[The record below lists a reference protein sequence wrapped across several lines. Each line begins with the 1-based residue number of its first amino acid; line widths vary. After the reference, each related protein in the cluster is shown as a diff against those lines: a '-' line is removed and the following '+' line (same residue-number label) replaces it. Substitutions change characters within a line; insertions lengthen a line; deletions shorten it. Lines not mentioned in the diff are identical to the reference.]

1 MYVIYFLSAVLS
13 IDAMGNCCTII
24 HDMQRVP
31 MINVPDVPDVPDVSD
46 VSDLPDTHF
55 HDSPLF
61 EKEYRPSIPSV
72 LPSVL
77 SSIPSVLSSIPSV
90 LPSIPS
96 VLSSIPSVLP
106 SPLFTDIIDEK
117 HMKYMSSYSPVSEL
131 FWGIGIENETYLMRT
146 ELRNAAA
153 FRRLRQKRERYSV
166 DYFLNFKA
174 EPLQKSMKQL
184 ATLESLTYPI
194 YINSHTLQRTDHRG
208 EHRTLYDGV
217 GSPNPA
223 FTESLHEQLLRD
235 VSFYGRTYDTSVV
248 FDGDSIE
255 FITQQ
260 FYQTTVDTCVQ
271 ELISLKRD
279 WLAAVAPRLE
289 ASLGP
294 LRFPDHNYGI
304 VAFQS
309 TYQRNMALCNNGTY
323 HVNLTLPTRLED
335 GVIVDKAQF
344 AADHLKWVEAIQMVE
359 PLLVACY
366 GSPDVL
372 SLVSSLGDTQY
383 SIGSLRVTLS
393 RYVSLQTFP
402 TKAPVNGKLLHCEV
416 PEGSWYRGL
425 GESPYHTND
434 VIGYDVNFNKFKNHG
449 IELRFFDWFPEE
461 YLADLVFFL
470 ILLGEHAVHC
480 AKRSPRKARAFDPRR
495 YGDIITG
502 CVRKG
507 FTHVL
512 SALEVNQILED
523 LQLRPLNGPRTA
535 HELLSH
541 LANVLFVTYRHGD
554 IVSVM
559 APHRTVPPVIV
570 NYNRIAFQKL
580 HRDLFGLPPLVL
592 RAEKSLTEYRTPL
605 TPSHMASLA
614 PFFRLLVERAAHRCY
629 SDQEYE
635 AAGATLVEQ
644 GAWIGMSGA
653 YVMGLKEMDGVAI
666 RGQTL
671 AHFAHALN
679 GQKGAEQRLAA
690 VRGGTF
696 IDYEYMV
703 DSAGTRVLSFCRESG
718 DIGCYLALMAYYA
731 QRGAQGLWDIGP
743 FHRSTYQQILMEETQ
758 IHRPSVLL
766 IGHGTVGKA
775 CEAVLKLFGIT
786 PTIWTSKSVPSVE
799 AVRDHEILLHAIRLD
814 KNKPVAPFFRLTD
827 FTESMRL
834 SVICDLTCDAHH
846 PHNTLPLYDTYT
858 TRSHPVRTISKVPR
872 VDLIAIDHL
881 PSLDPVASSNAFSA
895 VWVKYVP
902 ELLWFPYTKRVSS
915 FAAALERSVDAICWA
930 L

>member
-1 MYVIYFLSAVLS
+1 M
-13 IDAMGNCCTII
+13 II
-24 HDMQRVP
+24 
-31 MINVPDVPDVPDVSD
+31 PDVIPEIPALDVN
-46 VSDLPDTHF
+46 
-55 HDSPLF
+55 PLWD
-61 EKEYRPSIPSV
+61 KEYRPSLMRSV
-72 LPSVL
+72 A
-77 SSIPSVLSSIPSV
+77 
-90 LPSIPS
+90 PSIAPS
-96 VLSSIPSVLP
+96 IAPSA
-106 SPLFTDIIDEK
+106 LFTDIIDDK
-117 HMKYMSSYSPVSEL
+117 HLKYMSSYSPASPESTL

-146 ELRNAAA
+146 ELRDAAA

-174 EPLQKSMKQL
+174 EPFQKSMAEL
-184 ATLESLTYPI
+184 ATLDSLTYPI
-194 YINSHTLQRTDHRG
+194 YINSHTFQRTDHRG
-208 EHRTLYDGV
+208 EHRTLYDGA
-217 GSPNPA
+217 GTPNPA
-223 FTESLHEQLLRD
+223 FTESLHEKLLRD
-235 VSFYGRTYDTSVV
+235 VPFYGRTYDTSVV

-260 FYQTTVDTCVQ
+260 FYQTTVENCVQ
-271 ELISLKRD
+271 ELIDLKRD
-279 WLAAVAPRLE
+279 WLAAVAPAL
-289 ASLGP
+289 APSLGP

-335 GVIVDKAQF
+335 GVIVDKTQF
-344 AADHLKWVEAIQMVE
+344 AADHLKWVEVIQIVE

-366 GSPDVL
+366 GTPDVL
-372 SLVSSLGDTQY
+372 SLACPERGEEDQY

-416 PEGSWYRGL
+416 PEGSWYKDLGL
-425 GESPYHTND
+425 SPYHTND

-470 ILLGEHAVHC
+470 ILLGEHAIHC
-480 AKRSPRKARAFDPRR
+480 AKRVSPRIARSPCGTRGTTPTFDPCR
-495 YGDIITG
+495 YGNIIKG

-535 HELLSH
+535 HELLCH
-541 LANVLFVTYRHGD
+541 LSSVLFATYRGGD

-559 APHRTVPPVIV
+559 APHRAVPPVMV
-570 NYNRIAFQKL
+570 NYNRIAFQRL
-580 HRDLFGLPPLVL
+580 HHDLFGLPPLVL
-592 RAEKSLTEYRTPL
+592 RAEKSLMEYRTPL
-605 TPSHMASLA
+605 TPADMASLA
-614 PFFRLLVERAAHRCY
+614 PFFRLIVERAAHRCY
-629 SDQEYE
+629 SDEEYE
-635 AAGATLVEQ
+635 KAGATLVPPSS
-644 GAWIGMSGA
+644 WIGMPRA
-653 YVMGLKEMDGVAI
+653 YVTGLKEMDGAAVH
-666 RGQTL
+666 GQTL

-679 GQKGAEQRLAA
+679 GQQGSEQRLAA

-703 DSAGTRVLSFCRESG
+703 DSAGARVLSFCRESG
-718 DIGCYLALMAYYA
+718 DVGCYLALMAYYA
-731 QRGAQGLWDIGP
+731 QRGAEGLDQGIPP
-743 FHRSTYQQILMEETQ
+743 FHRATYQQILMEETQ

-786 PTIWTSKSVPSVE
+786 PTIWTSKSVPSVQT
-799 AVRDHEILLHAIRLD
+799 VRDHEILLHAVRLD
-814 KNKPVAPFFRLTD
+814 KKKPVAPFFRLED
-827 FTESMRL
+827 FTESMSL

-858 TRSHPVRTISKVPR
+858 SRSAPVRTISTRPR

-881 PSLDPVASSNAFSA
+881 PSLDPIVSSDAFSS

-902 ELLWFPYTKRVSS
+902 ELLWFSYTKRVSP
-915 FAAALERSVDAICWA
+915 FAAALARSVETIRWA

>member
-1 MYVIYFLSAVLS
+1 
-13 IDAMGNCCTII
+13 MGNCCTLVHEI
-24 HDMQRVP
+24 QRVP
-31 MINVPDVPDVPDVSD
+31 DRFVTE
-46 VSDLPDTHF
+46 LPVANPPVFPTDF
-55 HDSPLF
+55 HENPLF
-61 EKEYRPSIPSV
+61 EKEYRPVPLAASAVPVAASV
-72 LPSVL
+72 V
-77 SSIPSVLSSIPSV
+77 
-90 LPSIPS
+90 
-96 VLSSIPSVLP
+96 
-106 SPLFTDIIDEK
+106 PLFTDIIDDK
-117 HMKYMSSYSPVSEL
+117 HLKYMSSYSPASPESAL

-166 DYFLNFKA
+166 DYFQNFKA
-174 EPLQKSMKQL
+174 EPLQQSMAEL
-184 ATLESLTYPI
+184 TTLESLTYPI
-194 YINSHTLQRTDHRG
+194 YINSHTFQRTDHRG
-208 EHRTLYDGV
+208 EHQTLYDGV
-217 GSPNPA
+217 GTPNSA

-235 VSFYGRTYDTSVV
+235 VPFYQQTYGASVV

-271 ELISLKRD
+271 ELIDLKRD
-279 WLAAVAPRLE
+279 WLAAVTPRLE

-344 AADHLKWVEAIQMVE
+344 AADHLKWVEMIQVVE

-366 GSPDVL
+366 GTPDVL
-372 SLVSSLGDTQY
+372 SLVRPSLGEEEQY

-402 TKAPVNGKLLHCEV
+402 TRAPVNGKLLHCEV
-416 PEGSWYRGL
+416 PEESWYHML
-425 GESPYHTND
+425 GSSPYHTND

-449 IELRFFDWFPEE
+449 IELRFFDWFPEM

-470 ILLGEHAVHC
+470 ILLGEHAIHC
-480 AKRSPRKARAFDPRR
+480 AKRVLPRSLRGTRKAVFDTRH
-495 YGDIITG
+495 YADIIKG

-512 SALEVNQILED
+512 SALEVNHILED

-535 HELLSH
+535 HELLCH
-541 LANVLFVTYRHGD
+541 LSNVLFATYRNGD

-559 APHRTVPPVIV
+559 APHRTVPPVMV

-605 TPSHMASLA
+605 TPSDMASLA

-629 SDQEYE
+629 SDEEYE
-635 AAGATLVEQ
+635 KAGATLV
-644 GAWIGMSGA
+644 APLSWVGMPRA
-653 YVMGLKEMDGVAI
+653 YVTGLKEMDGVAI
-666 RGQTL
+666 HGQTL

-679 GQKGAEQRLAA
+679 GQQGAEQRLAA
-690 VRGGTF
+690 IREGTF

-703 DSAGTRVLSFCRESG
+703 NHVGARVLSFCRESG
-718 DIGCYLALMAYYA
+718 DVGCYLALMAYYA
-731 QRGAQGLWDIGP
+731 QRGAEGLEQGIPP
-743 FHRSTYQQILMEETQ
+743 FHRATYQQILMEETQ
-758 IHRPSVLL
+758 MYRPSVLL

-775 CEAVLKLFGIT
+775 CEAVLKRFGIT

-814 KNKPVAPFFRLTD
+814 KKKPVPPFFRLTD

-858 TRSHPVRTISKVPR
+858 SRSAPVRTISTKPR
-872 VDLIAIDHL
+872 VDLIAMDHL
-881 PSLDPVASSNAFSA
+881 PSLDPVTSSDAFSS

-902 ELLWFPYTKRVSS
+902 ELLWFPYTKRMSP
-915 FAAALERSVDAICWA
+915 FAAVLAKSHEATRGALHALDA

>member
-1 MYVIYFLSAVLS
+1 MPPDNVIHEF
-13 IDAMGNCCTII
+13 
-24 HDMQRVP
+24 
-31 MINVPDVPDVPDVSD
+31 PD
-46 VSDLPDTHF
+46 LNTN
-55 HDSPLF
+55 PLW
-61 EKEYRPSIPSV
+61 EKEYHPPLVLSVAPSV
-72 LPSVL
+72 APPVESA
-77 SSIPSVLSSIPSV
+77 
-90 LPSIPS
+90 
-96 VLSSIPSVLP
+96 
-106 SPLFTDIIDEK
+106 PLFTDIVDEK
-117 HMKYMSSYSPVSEL
+117 HMKYMSSYSPEQTL

-146 ELRNAAA
+146 ALRNAAA

-174 EPLQKSMKQL
+174 EPLQKSMAEL

-194 YINSHTLQRTDHRG
+194 YINSHTFQRTDHRG

-217 GSPNPA
+217 GTPNPA
-223 FTESLHEQLLRD
+223 FTESLHETLLRD
-235 VSFYGRTYDTSVV
+235 VPFYARTYDTSVV

-271 ELISLKRD
+271 ELIDLKRD
-279 WLAAVAPRLE
+279 WLAAVTPALA

-309 TYQRNMALCNNGTY
+309 TYQRNMALCNSGTY

-344 AADHLKWVEAIQMVE
+344 AADHLKWVEAIQIVE

-366 GSPDVL
+366 GTPDVL
-372 SLVSSLGDTQY
+372 SLARPFEKEEEQY

-402 TKAPVNGKLLHCEV
+402 TKAPVNGKLLHCSV
-416 PEGSWYRGL
+416 PEGSWYKGL

-470 ILLGEHAVHC
+470 ILLGEHAIHC
-480 AKRSPRKARAFDPRR
+480 AKRTPRALKLRGVFDPLR
-495 YGDIITG
+495 YGNIIMG

-535 HELLSH
+535 HELLCH

-559 APHRTVPPVIV
+559 APHRTAPPVIV

-605 TPSHMASLA
+605 TPSAMASLA

-644 GAWIGMSGA
+644 GSWIGMPRA
-653 YVMGLKEMDGVAI
+653 YVMGLKEMDGAAVK
-666 RGQTL
+666 GQTL

-703 DSAGTRVLSFCRESG
+703 DSAGARVLSFCRESG
-718 DIGCYLALMAYYA
+718 DVGCYLALMAYYA
-731 QRGAQGLWDIGP
+731 QRGAQGLGGEGLCDIGP
-743 FHRSTYQQILMEETQ
+743 FHRATYQQILMEETQ

-786 PTIWTSKSVPSVE
+786 PTIWTSKTVPSVE
-799 AVRDHEILLHAIRLD
+799 AVRDHEILLHAVRLD
-814 KNKPVAPFFRLTD
+814 VRTPVPPFLRLTD

-858 TRSHPVRTISKVPR
+858 TRSHPVRTISTKPR

-881 PSLDPVASSNAFSA
+881 PSLDPVASSDAFSS

-902 ELLWFPYTKRVSS
+902 ELLWFPYTKRVSPL
-915 FAAALERSVDAICWA
+915 AAALEKSYQAIQWV

>member
-1 MYVIYFLSAVLS
+1 
-13 IDAMGNCCTII
+13 
-24 HDMQRVP
+24 
-31 MINVPDVPDVPDVSD
+31 
-46 VSDLPDTHF
+46 
-55 HDSPLF
+55 
-61 EKEYRPSIPSV
+61 
-72 LPSVL
+72 
-77 SSIPSVLSSIPSV
+77 
-90 LPSIPS
+90 
-96 VLSSIPSVLP
+96 
-106 SPLFTDIIDEK
+106 
-117 HMKYMSSYSPVSEL
+117 MKYMSSYSPASTSSSL

-166 DYFLNFKA
+166 DYFQNFKA
-174 EPLQKSMKQL
+174 GPLQKSLKQL

-194 YINSHTLQRTDHRG
+194 YINSHTFQRTDHRG
-208 EHRTLYDGV
+208 EHRTLYDGA
-217 GSPNPA
+217 GTANPA
-223 FTESLHEQLLRD
+223 FTESLHERLLRD
-235 VSFYGRTYDTSVV
+235 VPFYARTYDTSVV

-260 FYQTTVDTCVQ
+260 FYQTTVDACVQ
-271 ELISLKRD
+271 ELIDLKRD
-279 WLAAVAPRLE
+279 WLAAVGPALA

-344 AADHLKWVEAIQMVE
+344 AADHLKWVEAIQIVE

-366 GSPDVL
+366 GTPDVL
-372 SLVSSLGDTQY
+372 SLACPFEKEEY

-402 TKAPVNGKLLHCEV
+402 TKAPVNGKLLHCQV
-416 PEGSWYRGL
+416 PEGSWYKGL
-425 GESPYHTND
+425 GGSPYHTND

-480 AKRSPRKARAFDPRR
+480 AKRMSPRVARGAKPTFDPRR

-507 FTHVL
+507 FTYVL

-541 LANVLFVTYRHGD
+541 LANVLFATYRRGD

-570 NYNRIAFQKL
+570 NYNRMAFQKL

-605 TPSHMASLA
+605 TPADMALLA

-629 SDQEYE
+629 SDEEYVT
-635 AAGATLVEQ
+635 AGATLVEQ

-653 YVMGLKEMDGVAI
+653 YVMGLKEMDGAAI
-666 RGQTL
+666 HGQTL
-671 AHFAHALN
+671 THFAHALN
-679 GQKGAEQRLAA
+679 GQKGAEERLAA
-690 VRGGTF
+690 VRNGVF

-703 DSAGTRVLSFCRESG
+703 DRAGARVLSFCRESG
-718 DIGCYLALMAYYA
+718 DVGCYLALMAYYA
-731 QRGAQGLWDIGP
+731 QRGAQGISLENERIPP
-743 FHRSTYQQILMEETQ
+743 FHRATYQQILMEETQ

-786 PTIWTSKSVPSVE
+786 PTIWTSKTVPSLE
-799 AVRDHEILLHAIRLD
+799 AIRDHEILLHAIRLNP
-814 KNKPVAPFFRLTD
+814 KHPVPPFLRLTD

-858 TRSHPVRTISKVPR
+858 TRSQPVRTISTTPR

-881 PSLDPVASSNAFSA
+881 PSLDPVTSSNAFSS

-902 ELLWFPYTKRVSS
+902 ELLWFPYTKQVSPL
-915 FAAALERSVDAICWA
+915 AAALEKSYQAIQWA

>member
-1 MYVIYFLSAVLS
+1 MPPI
-13 IDAMGNCCTII
+13 
-24 HDMQRVP
+24 P
-31 MINVPDVPDVPDVSD
+31 MIIPDVIHEFSALDVN
-46 VSDLPDTHF
+46 
-55 HDSPLF
+55 PLWD
-61 EKEYRPSIPSV
+61 KEYHPPLVPLALSVAPSA
-72 LPSVL
+72 
-77 SSIPSVLSSIPSV
+77 
-90 LPSIPS
+90 
-96 VLSSIPSVLP
+96 
-106 SPLFTDIIDEK
+106 LFTDIIDDK
-117 HMKYMSSYSPVSEL
+117 HLKYMSSYSPTSPESAL

-174 EPLQKSMKQL
+174 EPLQRSMKEL
-184 ATLESLTYPI
+184 STLESLTYPI
-194 YINSHTLQRTDHRG
+194 YINSHTFQRTDHRG

-217 GSPNPA
+217 GTPNPT

-235 VSFYGRTYDTSVV
+235 PFYARTYDTSVV

-255 FITQQ
+255 FITQR
-260 FYQTTVDTCVQ
+260 FYQTTVDNCVQ
-271 ELISLKRD
+271 ELIDLKRD
-279 WLAAVAPRLE
+279 WLATVAPRLA

-344 AADHLKWVEAIQMVE
+344 AADHLKWVEMIQVVE

-366 GSPDVL
+366 GTPDVL
-372 SLVSSLGDTQY
+372 SLVCPFLGEEEQY

-416 PEGSWYRGL
+416 PEGSWYKGL
-425 GESPYHTND
+425 GASPYHTND

-470 ILLGEHAVHC
+470 ILLGEHALHC
-480 AKRSPRKARAFDPRR
+480 AKRTPRTLKGSRGVFDPRR
-495 YGDIITG
+495 YGNIIKG

-523 LQLRPLNGPRTA
+523 LQLRPLNGPRTP
-535 HELLSH
+535 HELLCH
-541 LANVLFVTYRHGD
+541 LSNVLFATYRGGD

-559 APHRTVPPVIV
+559 APHRTVPPVMV

-605 TPSHMASLA
+605 TPSDMASLA
-614 PFFRLLVERAAHRCY
+614 PFFRLLVERASHRCY
-629 SDQEYE
+629 SDEEYE
-635 AAGATLVEQ
+635 KAGATLVEQ
-644 GAWIGMSGA
+644 GSWIGRAGA
-653 YVMGLKEMDGVAI
+653 YVTGLKEMDGVAI

-679 GQKGAEQRLAA
+679 GQQGAEQRLAA

-703 DSAGTRVLSFCRESG
+703 NSVGARVLSFCRESG

-731 QRGAQGLWDIGP
+731 QRGIQGVEEIP
-743 FHRSTYQQILMEETQ
+743 SFHRSTYQQILMEETQ

-786 PTIWTSKSVPSVE
+786 PTIWTSKTVPSVD
-799 AVRDHEILLHAIRLD
+799 AVRDHEILLHAVRLD
-814 KNKPVAPFFRLTD
+814 VRTPVAPFFRLED
-827 FTESMRL
+827 VTESMSL

-846 PHNTLPLYDTYT
+846 PHNTLPLYETYT
-858 TRSHPVRTISKVPR
+858 TRSNPVRTISTKPR

-881 PSLDPVASSNAFSA
+881 PSLDPVASSDAFSS

-902 ELLWFPYTKRVSS
+902 ELLWFPYTKRVSPC
-915 FAAALERSVDAICWA
+915 AAALDRSVETCRQA

>member
-1 MYVIYFLSAVLS
+1 M
-13 IDAMGNCCTII
+13 I
-24 HDMQRVP
+24 HE
-31 MINVPDVPDVPDVSD
+31 VPD
-46 VSDLPDTHF
+46 LHTN
-55 HDSPLF
+55 PLW
-61 EKEYRPSIPSV
+61 EKEYHPPLSSLVAPLAPSV
-72 LPSVL
+72 APLAMPL
-77 SSIPSVLSSIPSV
+77 AMPLA
-90 LPSIPS
+90 
-96 VLSSIPSVLP
+96 P
-106 SPLFTDIIDEK
+106 SPLFTDIVDEK
-117 HMKYMSSYSPVSEL
+117 HMKYMSSYSPTTAL

-146 ELRNAAA
+146 KLRDAAA

-166 DYFLNFKA
+166 DYFQNFKA
-174 EPLQKSMKQL
+174 EPLQKSIAEL
-184 ATLESLTYPI
+184 ATLESFTYPI
-194 YINSHTLQRTDHRG
+194 YINSHTFQRTDHRG
-208 EHRTLYDGV
+208 EHQTLYDGA
-217 GSPNPA
+217 GTPNPA
-223 FTESLHEQLLRD
+223 FTESLHDMLLREIP
-235 VSFYGRTYDTSVV
+235 FYARTYGTSVV
-248 FDGDSIE
+248 FDGDSTE
-255 FITQQ
+255 FITQK
-260 FYQTTVDTCVQ
+260 FYQTTVDACVQ
-271 ELISLKRD
+271 ELIDLKHD
-279 WLAAVAPRLE
+279 WLAAVGPALVS
-289 ASLGP
+289 SLGP

-323 HVNLTLPTRLED
+323 HVNLTLPTQLED
-335 GVIVDKAQF
+335 GIIVDKAQF
-344 AADHLKWVEAIQMVE
+344 AADHLKWVEAIQVVE

-372 SLVSSLGDTQY
+372 SLACPFEKEDAQY

-425 GESPYHTND
+425 GESPYHTNN

-480 AKRSPRKARAFDPRR
+480 AKRSPRDLGGPRSPRVSFDPRR
-495 YGDIITG
+495 YGDIIKG

-507 FTHVL
+507 FTYVL

-535 HELLSH
+535 HELLCH
-541 LANVLFVTYRHGD
+541 LSNVLFATYRGGD

-559 APHRTVPPVIV
+559 APHRASPPIMV

-605 TPSHMASLA
+605 TPVDMALLA
-614 PFFRLLVERAAHRCY
+614 PFFRLIVERAAHRCY
-629 SDQEYE
+629 SDQEYQ

-644 GAWIGMSGA
+644 GSWIGMPRA
-653 YVMGLKEMDGVAI
+653 YVMGLKEMDGAAI

-671 AHFAHALN
+671 MHFAHALN
-679 GQKGAEQRLAA
+679 GQQGAEQRLAA
-690 VRGGTF
+690 IREGTF

-703 DSAGTRVLSFCRESG
+703 NHVGARVLSFCRESG
-718 DIGCYLALMAYYA
+718 DVGCYLALMAYYA
-731 QRGAQGLWDIGP
+731 QRGAQGLESGIPP
-743 FHRSTYQQILMEETQ
+743 FHRATYQQILMEETQ

-786 PTIWTSKSVPSVE
+786 PTIWTSRSVPSVE
-799 AVRDHEILLHAIRLD
+799 AVRDHEILLHAVRLD
-814 KNKPVAPFFRLTD
+814 PKHPVAPFFRLTD
-827 FTESMRL
+827 ITESMRL

-846 PHNTLPLYDTYT
+846 PHNTLPIYETYT
-858 TRSHPVRTISKVPR
+858 TRSQPVRTISTNPR

-881 PSLDPVASSNAFSA
+881 PSLDPVASSDAFSS

-902 ELLWFPYTKRVSS
+902 ELLWFPYTKQVSS
-915 FAAALERSVDAICWA
+915 FAAALERSHQVIQWS

>member
-1 MYVIYFLSAVLS
+1 
-13 IDAMGNCCTII
+13 MGNCCSI
-24 HDMQRVP
+24 VP
-31 MINVPDVPDVPDVSD
+31 MPAMPPIPMIIPDVIHEFPALDVN
-46 VSDLPDTHF
+46 
-55 HDSPLF
+55 PLWD
-61 EKEYRPSIPSV
+61 KEYRLPLSPLWSPPVDAPIAPSA
-72 LPSVL
+72 
-77 SSIPSVLSSIPSV
+77 
-90 LPSIPS
+90 
-96 VLSSIPSVLP
+96 
-106 SPLFTDIIDEK
+106 LFTDIIDEK
-117 HMKYMSSYSPVSEL
+117 HMKYMSSYSLASPESAL

-146 ELRNAAA
+146 ELRDAAA

-174 EPLQKSMKQL
+174 EPFQKSMAEL
-184 ATLESLTYPI
+184 ATLDSLTYPI
-194 YINSHTLQRTDHRG
+194 YINSHTFQRTDRRG
-208 EHRTLYDGV
+208 EHRTLYDGA
-217 GSPNPA
+217 GTPNPA

-235 VSFYGRTYDTSVV
+235 AFYQKTYDTSVV

-260 FYQTTVDTCVQ
+260 FYQTTVDRCVQ
-271 ELISLKRD
+271 ELIDLKRN
-279 WLAAVAPRLE
+279 WLGAVAPMLA

-335 GVIVDKAQF
+335 GVIADKAQF
-344 AADHLKWVEAIQMVE
+344 AADHLKWVEAIQIVE

-366 GSPDVL
+366 GTPDVL
-372 SLVSSLGDTQY
+372 SLVRPLTYLERGEEEQY

-480 AKRSPRKARAFDPRR
+480 AKRVSPRVARSPCGVFDPRR

-507 FTHVL
+507 FTYVL

-535 HELLSH
+535 HELLCHLSH
-541 LANVLFVTYRHGD
+541 VLFAMYRGGD
-554 IVSVM
+554 IVRVM
-559 APHRTVPPVIV
+559 APHRTVPPVMV
-570 NYNRIAFQKL
+570 NYNRIAFQQL

-605 TPSHMASLA
+605 TPADMALLA
-614 PFFRLLVERAAHRCY
+614 PFFRLIVERAAHRCY
-629 SDQEYE
+629 SDEEY
-635 AAGATLVEQ
+635 AAVGATLVEQ
-644 GAWIGMSGA
+644 GSWRGMSGA
-653 YVMGLKEMDGVAI
+653 YVTGLKEMDGAAI

-679 GQKGAEQRLAA
+679 GQQGAEQRLAA

-703 DSAGTRVLSFCRESG
+703 DRAGARVLSFCRESG
-718 DIGCYLALMAYYA
+718 DVGCYLALMAYYA
-731 QRGAQGLWDIGP
+731 QRGAEGLDQGIPP
-743 FHRSTYQQILMEETQ
+743 FHRATYQQILMEETQ

-786 PTIWTSKSVPSVE
+786 PTIWTSKTVPSLE
-799 AVRDHEILLHAIRLD
+799 AVRDHEILLHAVRLD
-814 KNKPVAPFFRLTD
+814 VRTPVAPFFRLED
-827 FTESMRL
+827 ITESMSL

-858 TRSHPVRTISKVPR
+858 SRSAPVRTISKAPR

-881 PSLDPVASSNAFSA
+881 PSLDPVASSDAFSS

-902 ELLWFPYTKRVSS
+902 ELLWFPYTKRVSP
-915 FAAALERSVDAICWA
+915 FAAALARSVEATQRA

>member
-1 MYVIYFLSAVLS
+1 
-13 IDAMGNCCTII
+13 
-24 HDMQRVP
+24 
-31 MINVPDVPDVPDVSD
+31 MIDVPDVPDLP
-46 VSDLPDTHF
+46 DLPDLPDIHF
-55 HDSPLF
+55 HDNPLF
-61 EKEYRPSIPSV
+61 EKEYRPS
-72 LPSVL
+72 L
-77 SSIPSVLSSIPSV
+77 SSIAPPVAPSISSILSISSIP
-90 LPSIPS
+90 LA
-96 VLSSIPSVLP
+96 
-106 SPLFTDIIDEK
+106 PLFTDIIDDK
-117 HMKYMSSYSPVSEL
+117 HIKYMSSYSSPESL

-174 EPLQKSMKQL
+174 EPLQQSMARL
-184 ATLESLTYPI
+184 ATLDSLTYPI

-217 GSPNPA
+217 GTPNPA
-223 FTESLHEQLLRD
+223 FTESLHEQLLR
-235 VSFYGRTYDTSVV
+235 VPFYARTYDTSVV

-255 FITQQ
+255 FITQR

-271 ELISLKRD
+271 ELIELKRD
-279 WLAAVAPRLE
+279 WLAAIGPALG

-294 LRFPDHNYGI
+294 LQFPDHNYGI

-344 AADHLKWVEAIQMVE
+344 AADHLKWVEMIQVVE

-366 GSPDVL
+366 GTPDVL
-372 SLVSSLGDTQY
+372 SLVCPERGEEEQY

-402 TKAPVNGKLLHCEV
+402 TKAPVNGKLLHCAV
-416 PEGSWYRGL
+416 PEGSWYHGL

-470 ILLGEHAVHC
+470 ILLGEHALHC
-480 AKRSPRKARAFDPRR
+480 AKRVSPRIIKGSRGVFDPCR
-495 YGDIITG
+495 YGNIIKG

-512 SALEVNQILED
+512 TALEVNQMLED

-535 HELLSH
+535 HELLCH
-541 LANVLFVTYRHGD
+541 LSNVLFATYRGGD

-559 APHRTVPPVIV
+559 APHRTVPPVMV

-605 TPSHMASLA
+605 TPSDMASLA

-629 SDQEYE
+629 SDEEYE
-635 AAGATLVEQ
+635 KAGATLVEQ
-644 GAWIGMSGA
+644 GSWIGRAGA
-653 YVMGLKEMDGVAI
+653 YVTGLKEMDGAAI
-666 RGQTL
+666 HGQTL

-679 GQKGAEQRLAA
+679 GQQGAEQRLAA

-703 DSAGTRVLSFCRESG
+703 NSAGARVLSFCRESG
-718 DIGCYLALMAYYA
+718 DVGCYLALMAYYA
-731 QRGAQGLWDIGP
+731 QRGIQGVEEIPP

-786 PTIWTSKSVPSVE
+786 PTIWTSKTVPSVQ
-799 AVRDHEILLHAIRLD
+799 AVRDHEILLHAVRLD
-814 KNKPVAPFFRLTD
+814 KRKPVAPFFRLTD
-827 FTESMRL
+827 FTESMSL

-858 TRSHPVRTISKVPR
+858 TRYHPVRTISTKPR

-881 PSLDPVASSNAFSA
+881 PSLDPVASSDAFSS

-902 ELLWFPYTKRVSS
+902 ELLWFPYTKRVSP
-915 FAAALERSVDAICWA
+915 FAAALARSVEAQA
-930 L
+930 RASQTHPPP

>member
-1 MYVIYFLSAVLS
+1 
-13 IDAMGNCCTII
+13 
-24 HDMQRVP
+24 MQRVP
-31 MINVPDVPDVPDVSD
+31 MIDLPDVPDVPDI
-46 VSDLPDTHF
+46 HF
-55 HDSPLF
+55 HDNPLF
-61 EKEYRPSIPSV
+61 EKEYRPSIHSV
-72 LPSVL
+72 SSV
-77 SSIPSVLSSIPSV
+77 SSIPSVSSVSSVSLVAPS
-90 LPSIPS
+90 
-96 VLSSIPSVLP
+96 
-106 SPLFTDIIDEK
+106 LFTDIIDEK
-117 HMKYMSSYSPVSEL
+117 HMKYMSSYSPTSEL

-146 ELRNAAA
+146 ELRDAAA

-174 EPLQKSMKQL
+174 DPLQKSMAEL

-223 FTESLHEQLLRD
+223 FTESLHDMLLRENP
-235 VSFYGRTYDTSVV
+235 FYARTYDTSVV

-255 FITQQ
+255 FITQR

-271 ELISLKRD
+271 ELIDLKRD
-279 WLAAVAPRLE
+279 WLTAVAPRLE

-344 AADHLKWVEAIQMVE
+344 AADHLKWVEAIQVVE

-366 GSPDVL
+366 GTPDVL
-372 SLVSSLGDTQY
+372 SLVRPFEKEEEQY

-416 PEGSWYRGL
+416 PEGSWYKGL

-470 ILLGEHAVHC
+470 ILLGEHALHC
-480 AKRSPRKARAFDPRR
+480 AKRASPRSLKGRAFDPRR
-495 YGDIITG
+495 YGDIIKG

-559 APHRTVPPVIV
+559 APHRVSPPVMV

-580 HRDLFGLPPLVL
+580 HKDLFGLPPLVL

-635 AAGATLVEQ
+635 AAGATLVKQ

-671 AHFAHALN
+671 THFAHALN
-679 GQKGAEQRLAA
+679 GQQGAEQRLAA
-690 VRGGTF
+690 VREGTF

-703 DSAGTRVLSFCRESG
+703 DSAGARVLSFCRESG

-731 QRGAQGLWDIGP
+731 QRGAQGLCDIGP

-799 AVRDHEILLHAIRLD
+799 VVRDHEILLHAVRLD
-814 KNKPVAPFFRLTD
+814 VRTPVAPFLRLTD

-846 PHNTLPLYDTYT
+846 PHNTLPLYETYT
-858 TRSHPVRTISKVPR
+858 TRSQPVRTISTKPR

-902 ELLWFPYTKRVSS
+902 ELLWFPYTKRVSPC
-915 FAAALERSVDAICWA
+915 AAALGRSVDAICWA

>member
-1 MYVIYFLSAVLS
+1 
-13 IDAMGNCCTII
+13 MGNCCSI
-24 HDMQRVP
+24 VP
-31 MINVPDVPDVPDVSD
+31 MPAMPPIPMIIPDVIHEFPALDVN
-46 VSDLPDTHF
+46 
-55 HDSPLF
+55 PLWD
-61 EKEYRPSIPSV
+61 KEYRLPLSPPWSPPLSPPWSPPVDAPIAPSA
-72 LPSVL
+72 
-77 SSIPSVLSSIPSV
+77 
-90 LPSIPS
+90 
-96 VLSSIPSVLP
+96 
-106 SPLFTDIIDEK
+106 LFTDIVDDK
-117 HMKYMSSYSPVSEL
+117 HLKYMSSYSPASPESAL

-146 ELRNAAA
+146 ELRDATA

-166 DYFLNFKA
+166 DYFQNFKA
-174 EPLQKSMKQL
+174 GPLQTSMAEL
-184 ATLESLTYPI
+184 ATLDSLTYPI
-194 YINSHTLQRTDHRG
+194 YINSHTFQRTDHRG
-208 EHRTLYDGV
+208 EHRTLYDGA
-217 GSPNPA
+217 GTPNPA
-223 FTESLHEQLLRD
+223 FTESLHETLLRD
-235 VSFYGRTYDTSVV
+235 VPFYARTYDTSVV

-271 ELISLKRD
+271 ELIDLKRN
-279 WLAAVAPRLE
+279 WLAVIAPAL
-289 ASLGP
+289 APSLGP

-344 AADHLKWVEAIQMVE
+344 AADHLKWVEAIQIVE

-366 GSPDVL
+366 GTPDVL
-372 SLVSSLGDTQY
+372 SLACSSLGEKEQY

-402 TKAPVNGKLLHCEV
+402 TKAPVNGKLLHCDV
-416 PEGSWYRGL
+416 PEGSWYKGL

-480 AKRSPRKARAFDPRR
+480 AKRSPRKAKPTFDPRR
-495 YGDIITG
+495 YGDIIKG

-507 FTHVL
+507 FTYVL

-535 HELLSH
+535 HELLCH
-541 LANVLFVTYRHGD
+541 LSNVLFATYRGGD

-559 APHRTVPPVIV
+559 APHRIVPPVMV
-570 NYNRIAFQKL
+570 NYNRIAFQRL

-605 TPSHMASLA
+605 TPADMALLA

-629 SDQEYE
+629 SDEEYV

-644 GAWIGMSGA
+644 GSWRGMAGA

-679 GQKGAEQRLAA
+679 GQQGAEQRLAA

-703 DSAGTRVLSFCRESG
+703 DRAGARVLSFCRESG
-718 DIGCYLALMAYYA
+718 DVGCYLALMAYYA
-731 QRGAQGLWDIGP
+731 QRGAEGLDQGIPP
-743 FHRSTYQQILMEETQ
+743 FHRATYQQILMEETQ

-775 CEAVLKLFGIT
+775 CETVLKLFGIT
-786 PTIWTSKSVPSVE
+786 PTIWTSRSMRSVE

-814 KNKPVAPFFRLTD
+814 PKHPVAPFFRLED
-827 FTESMRL
+827 FTESMSL

-858 TRSHPVRTISKVPR
+858 SRSQPVRTISTKPR

-881 PSLDPVASSNAFSA
+881 PSLDPVTSSDAFSS

-902 ELLWFPYTKRVSS
+902 ELLWFPYTKQVSP
-915 FAAALERSVDAICWA
+915 FAAALQRSVEAIRGA

>member
-1 MYVIYFLSAVLS
+1 M
-13 IDAMGNCCTII
+13 I
-24 HDMQRVP
+24 HE
-31 MINVPDVPDVPDVSD
+31 VPD
-46 VSDLPDTHF
+46 LNTN
-55 HDSPLF
+55 PLW
-61 EKEYRPSIPSV
+61 EKEYHPP
-72 LPSVL
+72 L
-77 SSIPSVLSSIPSV
+77 SSLVAPLAPLATPVAPLA
-90 LPSIPS
+90 
-96 VLSSIPSVLP
+96 P
-106 SPLFTDIIDEK
+106 SPLFTDIVDEK
-117 HMKYMSSYSPVSEL
+117 HMKYMSSYSPTTAL

-146 ELRNAAA
+146 KLRDAAA

-166 DYFLNFKA
+166 DYFQNFKA
-174 EPLQKSMKQL
+174 EPLQTSLKQL

-208 EHRTLYDGV
+208 EHQTLYDGA
-217 GSPNPA
+217 GTPNPA
-223 FTESLHEQLLRD
+223 FTESLHDMLLREIP
-235 VSFYGRTYDTSVV
+235 FYARTYGTSVV
-248 FDGDSIE
+248 FDGDSTE
-255 FITQQ
+255 LITQK
-260 FYQTTVDTCVQ
+260 FYQTTVDACIQ
-271 ELISLKRD
+271 ELIDLKRD
-279 WLAAVAPRLE
+279 WLAAVGPALVS
-289 ASLGP
+289 SLGP

-344 AADHLKWVEAIQMVE
+344 AADHLKWVEAIQVVE

-372 SLVSSLGDTQY
+372 SLVQPFLGEGEQY

-416 PEGSWYRGL
+416 PEGSWYKGL
-425 GESPYHTND
+425 GSSPYHTND

-480 AKRSPRKARAFDPRR
+480 SKRSPRSLKGRAFDPLR

-559 APHRTVPPVIV
+559 APHRTVPPVMV

-644 GAWIGMSGA
+644 GSWIGMSGA
-653 YVMGLKEMDGVAI
+653 YVMGLKEMDGAAI

-671 AHFAHALN
+671 MHFAHALN

-731 QRGAQGLWDIGP
+731 QRGAQGLGDIGP

-786 PTIWTSKSVPSVE
+786 PTIWTSRSVPSVE
-799 AVRDHEILLHAIRLD
+799 AVRDHEILLHAVRLD
-814 KNKPVAPFFRLTD
+814 KKKPVEPFFRLTD
-827 FTESMRL
+827 ITESMRL

-846 PHNTLPLYDTYT
+846 PHNTLPLYETYT
-858 TRSHPVRTISKVPR
+858 TRSQPVRTISKVPR

-881 PSLDPVASSNAFSA
+881 PSLDPVASSDAFSS

-902 ELLWFPYTKRVSS
+902 ELLWFSYTKRVSP
-915 FAAALERSVDAICWA
+915 FAAALDRSAEAIRWA